1 MRWKPLLALL
11 LLTVLSACATPPA
24 SRDVTITQTARGV
37 EIRSSDII
45 LFDSGKADIKPA
57 GQVFLDRVVS
67 ILTHRTHQPVSIEG
81 HTDNIGPPDL
91 NRDLS
96 ELRALAVMKGLLDRG
111 VPKARMRY
119 VGYGMSRPI
128 ADNSTMEGRQLN
140 RRTEIIILNERK
152 ENIGSVLDDLAGFF
166 SGVVQFGKNLLN

>member
-1 MRWKPLLALL
+1 MLRAHRLLLIALALL
-11 LLTVLSACATPPA
+11 LGACASPA
-24 SRDVTITQTARGV
+24 NKNVQITQTARGV
-37 EIRSSDII
+37 EIRSSDKI
-45 LFDSGKADIKPA
+45 LFDSGKADIKPEGSA
-57 GQVFLDRVVS
+57 FLDRVAS
-67 ILTHRTHQPVSIEG
+67 ILKTRTRKPVSIEG
-81 HTDNIGPPDL
+81 HTDNVGPADL

-128 ADNSTMEGRQLN
+128 ADNSTIEGRQLN

-152 ENIGSVLDDLAGFF
+152 ENIGSVLDDLSGVF